1 MSRPVPKPL
10 DAIVEILEALDVAL
24 EEHQY
29 DDTNA
34 IQCASIATARHRI
47 QAARSW
53 VLHALADFRREEEE
67 LRAKSRARAN

>member
-1 MSRPVPKPL
+1 VRRVPPEPL
-10 DAIVEILEALDVAL
+10 DAIVEVLELLDVTL

-29 DDTNA
+29 DDKNA

-53 VLHALADFRREEEE
+53 VLHALADIRREEEE